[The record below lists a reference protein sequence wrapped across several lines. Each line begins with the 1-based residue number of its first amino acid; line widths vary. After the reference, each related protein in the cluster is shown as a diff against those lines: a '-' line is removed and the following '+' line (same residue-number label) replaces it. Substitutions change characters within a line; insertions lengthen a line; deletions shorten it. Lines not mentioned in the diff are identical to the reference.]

1 MRSHDLAPTSPECGR
16 ADATSVRGRRVTRG
30 APRRHRVLIAG
41 GGVGGLEAMLA
52 LRDLAGDR
60 VAITIL
66 SPDAQFSLRAQSV
79 HDAFGGP
86 APRSYDLPDVCVEH
100 DTAYVRDALVHIAQQ
115 EHWVTTRSGRQT
127 SYESLLVTVGAR
139 RQPAFF
145 SGATLRGPQDTEA
158 MHGLI
163 QDLEGGYCQSVA
175 FIVPPGV
182 TWPLPLYELALMTAE
197 RAYSQCLD
205 VALTLITPEEK
216 PLGVFGAPASEVV
229 CHLLQESGITVRTAT
244 NVAEVRNGYVLVRN
258 GDAILR
264 AQRVVAVPILEAP
277 VIRGLLTDAAGFVP
291 VDEHGQ
297 VRGASR
303 IWAAGDAT
311 SFPLKQAGIAA
322 QQADAAAQSI
332 AARAG
337 AAVVAKPFRPTL
349 RAGLNTG
356 RGVIYLRETVTGE
369 ARDSNPTVSSRA
381 FWSPPSKVA
390 AAYLSSYLDE
400 VERRSTG

>member
-1 MRSHDLAPTSPECGR
+1 
-16 ADATSVRGRRVTRG
+16 
-30 APRRHRVLIAG
+30 
-41 GGVGGLEAMLA
+41 MLA

-60 VAITIL
+60 VSMTIL
-66 SPDAQFSLRAQSV
+66 SPQTQFSLRAQSV

-86 APRSYDLPDVCVEH
+86 APSSYDLPHVCVEH
-100 DTAYVRDALVHIAQQ
+100 DTAYVRDALVHIAQR
-115 EHWVTTRSGRQT
+115 EHQVTTRSGRQT
-127 SYESLLVTVGAR
+127 SYDSLLVAVGAR
-139 RQPAFF
+139 RQPAFS

-205 VALTLITPEEK
+205 VALTLITPEQE
-216 PLGVFGAPASEVV
+216 PLGMFGAPASDVV
-229 CHLLQESGITVRTAT
+229 RHLLQESGITVRTAT
-244 NVAEVRNGYVLVRN
+244 NVADVRSGHVLMRD
-258 GDAILR
+258 GDAIVR
-264 AQRVVAVPILEAP
+264 AQRVVTVPILEGP
-277 VIRGLLTDAAGFVP
+277 VIRGLPTDATGFVP
-291 VDEHGQ
+291 VDEQ
-297 VRGASR
+297 SRVRGASD

-337 AAVVAKPFRPTL
+337 AAVVAKPRSLTL

-356 RGVIYLRETVTGE
+356 RGVIYLCGAVTGE
-369 ARDSNPTVSSRA
+369 ARDSAPTVSSRA
-381 FWSPPSKVA
+381 SWSPPSKVA

-400 VERRSTG
+400 VERGPVPGRRLYGMHSRTQS

>member
-1 MRSHDLAPTSPECGR
+1 M
-16 ADATSVRGRRVTRG
+16 
-30 APRRHRVLIAG
+30 
-41 GGVGGLEAMLA
+41 GGLEAMLA
-52 LRDLAGDR
+52 LRDLALDR
-60 VAITIL
+60 VAITVL
-66 SPDAQFSLRAQSV
+66 SPDERFSLRARSV
-79 HDAFGGP
+79 QDAFGGP
-86 APRSYDLPDVCVEH
+86 APRSYQLPDLC
-100 DTAYVRDALVHIAQQ
+100 TAHGTVYVRDTLVHVGRQ
-115 EHWVTTRSGRQT
+115 EHRVTTRSGRQT
-127 SYESLLVTVGAR
+127 SYDSLLVAVGAR
-139 RQPAFF
+139 RQSAFS

-163 QDLEGGYCQSVA
+163 QDLEGGYCQSIA

-205 VALTLITPEEK
+205 VDLTLITPEQE
-216 PLGVFGAPASEVV
+216 PLGMFGTPASDVV
-229 CHLLQESGITVRTAT
+229 RHLLQESGITLRTAT
-244 NVAEVRNGYVLVRN
+244 NVADVRSGHVLMHD
-258 GDAILR
+258 GDAIVR

-277 VIRGLLTDAAGFVP
+277 VIRGLPTDAMGFVP

-297 VRGASR
+297 VRGASD

-337 AAVVAKPFRPTL
+337 AAVVAKPFSPTL

-356 RGVIYLRETVTGE
+356 RGVIYLRETATGE
-369 ARDSNPTVSSRA
+369 ACDSSPTVSNRA
-381 FWSPPSKVA
+381 SWSPPSKVA

-400 VERRSTG
+400 VERRSAVLSGP